1 MWLIFYC
8 EPYFRYSHFNLR
20 YFVDLSQE
28 GWFQVSWR
36 SCWYWSHQT
45 HMTTEMQE
53 WKLSLFFSKECKCH
67 LLFNLQK
74 WKAHNIGPFL
84 NLSINFI
91 SNSMIQSDQVIFEVK
106 LVWPSLT
113 HNCHLNTQHS
123 DKQATM
129 LTTAL
134 TLSVI
139 YKTFINLYNHVVQWH
154 CLIWWVRSLSGIF
167 EKGI

>member
-1 MWLIFYC
+1 MFCWSLPGRMVSSQLKKLLVLITSN
-8 EPYFRYSHFNLR
+8 PYDHWDARVEAFTF
-20 YFVDLSQE
+20 
-28 GWFQVSWR
+28 
-36 SCWYWSHQT
+36 
-45 HMTTEMQE
+45 
-53 WKLSLFFSKECKCH
+53 FFSKECKCH

-154 CLIWWVRSLSGIF
+154 RLIWWVRNLSGIF
-167 EKGI
+167 EKGF